1 MAEYD
6 KMGCFKQVIFS
17 KANGDTGIG
26 VIKKI
31 INDWKE
37 NDLYKG
43 IKNRENLGP
52 KELNE
57 NISENNGKELPEIL
71 KKRIEIFRKYISV
84 FKGVVNDVD
93 ILITLQHYGGET
105 NLIDFTYNPLV
116 ALFFSLAREK
126 KSDENY
132 EVIKITENNYVYIK
146 EKKKS
151 TSGEKRDNENCL
163 SDNESFNKDYYNS
176 ESLRS
181 SITSS
186 HAPLSTL
193 SNRSLIFHKDSS
205 DSPKKLSYV
214 HINEIID
221 YEYTP
226 EQDKVWI
233 LEPFLYTNPRIFN
246 QQGVFAVTSYKKSK
260 QENSEFILKNAIIY
274 TIDEDLR
281 DEVLSLLKALG
292 IDEVHLFP
300 DVDGLV
306 EHVKLEA
313 K

>member
-1 MAEYD
+1 MVEYD
-6 KMGCFKQVIFS
+6 KRGCIKQVIFS
-17 KANGDTGIG
+17 KANDDTGKD
-26 VIKKI
+26 VIKEI

-52 KELNE
+52 NELTE

-93 ILITLQHYGGET
+93 ILMTLQHYGGET

-146 EKKKS
+146 EKIES
-151 TSGEKRDNENCL
+151 TSGEKSDNENCL
-163 SDNESFNKDYYNS
+163 SDNESFKNDYYNS
-176 ESLRS
+176 ESLRFP
-181 SITSS
+181 ITSS

-193 SNRSLIFHKDSS
+193 SNRSLIFLKDPS
-205 DSPKKLSYV
+205 DGPKKLSYV
-214 HINEIID
+214 HINQIID

-233 LEPFLYTNPRIFN
+233 LEPFSYTNPRIFN

-260 QENSEFILKNAIIY
+260 KENSKFILKNAIIY

>member
-1 MAEYD
+1 MVKHD
-6 KMGCFKQVIFS
+6 KTNCIEHFTFS
-17 KANGDTGIG
+17 KKSKHTGKY
-26 VIKKI
+26 VINKLI
-31 INDWKE
+31 EDWDD

-52 KELNE
+52 KELSE
-57 NISENNGKELPEIL
+57 NISEDNRKELPEIL
-71 KKRIEIFRKYISV
+71 KKRIVIFRKYISV
-84 FKGVVNDVD
+84 FKGAVNDVD
-93 ILITLQHYGGET
+93 ILMTLQHYGGET

-126 KSDENY
+126 KSGENY
-132 EVIKITENNYVYIK
+132 EVIKITENNYVYINQK
-146 EKKKS
+146 IES

-163 SDNESFNKDYYNS
+163 SDNESFKKDYYNS
-176 ESLRS
+176 ESLRF

-193 SNRSLIFHKDSS
+193 SNSSLIFHKDSS
-205 DSPKKLSYV
+205 DSPKKLSFV

-221 YEYTP
+221 YEYAS

-233 LEPFLYTNPRIFN
+233 LEPFSYTNPRIFD